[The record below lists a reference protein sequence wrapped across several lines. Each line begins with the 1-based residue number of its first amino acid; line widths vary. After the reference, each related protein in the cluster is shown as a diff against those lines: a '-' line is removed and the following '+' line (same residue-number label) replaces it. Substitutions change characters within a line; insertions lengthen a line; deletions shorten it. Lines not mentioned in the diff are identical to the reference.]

1 MFTQKVT
8 GKIFYPLRNLS
19 IQRKLFG
26 GFGFIIF
33 LLLIVAAIGHQTLI
47 AVDSEHKDL
56 KQLGKMAT
64 LMADARIAEKNFVI
78 REKPAALEENARL
91 IDQLKQIAQQRAAST
106 TDPEAEAVLRDI
118 ADSVDDYEA
127 EFMILVE
134 AIRNRQSDDAIDTI
148 EAKLT
153 REARRLTNAIDQWYD
168 TRQAM
173 LKTSVDQTQWIV
185 FIAAASALIIG
196 ALIAS
201 AVTKA
206 IKEPIHELLEVIT
219 QLADGNLNQNIKSR
233 RQDELGT
240 LMNATQTMI
249 NNLQQLI
256 DRLSQGIT
264 QLASTSEELS
274 LVAQQNTEAIT
285 EQKNETDQVA
295 TAMTEMV
302 STVQEVAH
310 NAENASETA
319 EECERLT
326 QNGGKLIRNSI
337 QQTENL
343 ANEVEEATESIL
355 ELKAQSDQI
364 STVLD
369 VIAGIA
375 EQTNL
380 LALNAAIEAARAG
393 EAGRGFAVVADE
405 VRTLSQKTQESTEQI
420 ESLIT
425 NLQKTAEQTA
435 NKMMHSSELAKSTK
449 EPALEARTAF
459 NSITEAVQQIQAMN
473 QQIAAAVTQQGA
485 VAEDINRSIIT
496 VSQSAD
502 MTATASEQTLQSN
515 QELSRLGVDLQDLSS
530 RFRLA

>member
-1 MFTQKVT
+1 MFIRQVT
-8 GKIFYPLRNLS
+8 GKILSPLRNLS
-19 IQRKLFG
+19 IQKKLFG

-33 LLLIVAAIGHQTLI
+33 LLIMVAFTGHQTLL
-47 AVDSEHKDL
+47 AVDTEHKDL
-56 KQLGKMAT
+56 KQLGKMAS

-78 REKPAALEENARL
+78 RENTEALEENARL
-91 IDQLKQIAQQRAAST
+91 IDQLKQLAQQRAAAA
-106 TDPEAEAVLRDI
+106 TDPQTTAIMRDI
-118 ADSVDDYEA
+118 SDSVDDYEA
-127 EFMILVE
+127 EFLLLVD
-134 AIRNRQSDDAIDTI
+134 AVRNRQPQTVVDGI
-148 EAKLT
+148 EANLT
-153 REARRLTNAIDQWYD
+153 REARRLTANIDQWYD
-168 TRQAM
+168 NRQAI
-173 LKTSVDQTQWIV
+173 LAQTVSQTQWIV
-185 FIAAASALIIG
+185 FIAAAAALAIG
-196 ALIAS
+196 LLIAT

-206 IKEPIHELLEVIT
+206 IKEPIHDLLEVMT
-219 QLADGNLNQNIKSR
+219 GLADGNLNQSIKSR

-249 NNLQQLI
+249 TNLQQLI

-302 STVQEVAH
+302 STVQEVAQ
-310 NAENASETA
+310 NAEHASETA
-319 EECERLT
+319 EECEQLT
-326 QNGGKLIRNSI
+326 QNGGRLIRNSI

-343 ANEVEEATESIL
+343 ADEVEEATEAIL

-405 VRTLSQKTQESTEQI
+405 VRTLSQRTQESTEQI
-420 ESLIT
+420 ETLII

-459 NSITEAVQQIQAMN
+459 KSITEAVHQIQAMN
-473 QQIAAAVTQQGA
+473 QQIAAAVTQQGT

-515 QELSRLGVDLQDLSS
+515 QELSRLGTDLQDLSS
-530 RFRLA
+530 KFRLA

>member
-1 MFTQKVT
+1 MSSRTLT
-8 GKIFYPLRNLS
+8 SAILYPLRNLS
-19 IQRKLFG
+19 IQKKLFG
-26 GFGFIIF
+26 GFGIVI
-33 LLLIVAAIGHQTLI
+33 LLLILIAFTGHQTLL
-47 AVDSEHKDL
+47 AVDYEHKDL
-56 KQLGKMAT
+56 NQLGKMAT
-64 LMADARIAEKNFVI
+64 LMADARIAEKNYMI
-78 REKPAALEENARL
+78 RGKPSALEENARL
-91 IDQLKQIAQQRAAST
+91 VDQLKQIAQKRASAT
-106 TDPEAEAVLRDI
+106 TDPEATAVMREI
-118 ADSVDDYEA
+118 ASSVDDYEA
-127 EFMILVE
+127 KLLLMVQ
-134 AIRNRQSDDAIDTI
+134 AIQEKQPDTTIDNI
-148 EAKLT
+148 EAGMT
-153 REARRLTNAIDQWYD
+153 QEARRLTVSIDRWYEQ
-168 TRQAM
+168 RQTELAN
-173 LKTSVDQTQWIV
+173 TVSQTQWIIL
-185 FIAAASALIIG
+185 IAALLALTFG
-196 ALIAS
+196 ALIAT

-206 IKEPIHELLEVIT
+206 IKEPIHDLLEVMT
-219 QLADGNLNQNIKSR
+219 QLADGNLNQSIRSR

-249 NNLQQLI
+249 NNLQQLV

-295 TAMTEMV
+295 TAMTQMV
-302 STVQEVAH
+302 STVQEVAQ
-310 NAENASETA
+310 NAEHASETA
-319 EECERLT
+319 EECEQLT
-326 QNGGKLIRNSI
+326 QNGGRLIRNSI

-343 ANEVEEATESIL
+343 ADEVEEATESIL

-459 NSITEAVQQIQAMN
+459 NSITEAVHQIQAMN
-473 QQIAAAVTQQGA
+473 QQIAAAVTQQGT
-485 VAEDINRSIIT
+485 VAEDINRSILT

-530 RFRLA
+530 KFRLA

>member
-1 MFTQKVT
+1 MSTQTVR
-8 GKIFYPLRNLS
+8 GKILYPLRNLS
-19 IQRKLFG
+19 IQKKLFS
-26 GFGFIIF
+26 GFGLII
-33 LLLIVAAIGHQTLI
+33 LLLIMVAFTGHQTLL
-47 AVDSEHKDL
+47 AVDAEHKDL
-56 KQLGKMAT
+56 KQLGRMAT

-78 REKPAALEENARL
+78 RGKTAALEENAQL
-91 IDQLKQIAQQRAAST
+91 VDQLKQLAQQRAATT
-106 TDPEAEAVLRDI
+106 TDAEGVTVMKSI
-118 ADSVDDYEA
+118 TTSVDDYSRD
-127 EFMILVE
+127 IRQLVQ
-134 AIRNRQSDDAIDTI
+134 AIQSNQPDSVIDGI
-148 EAKLT
+148 ETKLT
-153 REARRLTNAIDQWYD
+153 SDARALTATIDQWYED
-168 TRQAM
+168 RQAI
-173 LKTSVDQTQWIV
+173 LATTVNQTQWIV
-185 FIAAASALIIG
+185 LIAAATALFIG
-196 ALIAS
+196 TLIAT

-206 IKEPIHELLEVIT
+206 IKEPIHDLLEVMT
-219 QLADGNLNQNIKSR
+219 QLADGNLNQSIKSR

-249 NNLQQLI
+249 NNLRQLI

-274 LVAQQNTEAIT
+274 LVAQQNTQAIT

-302 STVQEVAH
+302 STVQEVAQ
-310 NAENASETA
+310 NAEQASETA
-319 EECERLT
+319 EECEQLT
-326 QNGGKLIRNSI
+326 QNGGRLIRNSI
-337 QQTENL
+337 QQTEDL
-343 ANEVEEATESIL
+343 ANEVEEATQAIL

-405 VRTLSQKTQESTEQI
+405 VRTLSQRTQESTEQI

-425 NLQKTAEQTA
+425 NLQKTTEQTA

-449 EPALEARTAF
+449 DPALEARTAF
-459 NSITEAVQQIQAMN
+459 KSITAAVHQIQAMN
-473 QQIAAAVTQQGA
+473 QQIAAAVTQQGS

>member
-1 MFTQKVT
+1 MFNHKLA
-8 GKIFYPLRNLS
+8 GKILYPLRNLS
-19 IQRKLFG
+19 IQKKLFG
-26 GFGFIIF
+26 GFGFII
-33 LLLIVAAIGHQTLI
+33 LLLLMVAVTGHQTLI

-56 KQLGKMAT
+56 KQLDRMAT
-64 LMADARIAEKNFVI
+64 LMADARIAEKNYVI

-91 IDQLKQIAQQRAAST
+91 VEQLKRIAQQRAAST
-106 TDPEAEAVLRDI
+106 TDPEATAVLRDI
-118 ADSVDDYEA
+118 AASVDDYEA
-127 EFMILVE
+127 EFMRLVE
-134 AIRNRQSDDAIDTI
+134 AIRTRQPDNTVDTI
-148 EAKLT
+148 EANLT
-153 REARRLTNAIDQWYD
+153 REAKRLTNNIDQWYD
-168 TRQAM
+168 VRQAV
-173 LKTSVDQTQWIV
+173 LVDTVNQTQWIV
-185 FIAAASALIIG
+185 FLAAAG
-196 ALIAS
+196 ALLIGILIAT

-219 QLADGNLNQNIKSR
+219 QLADGNLNQSIRSR

-295 TAMTEMV
+295 TAMTQMV
-302 STVQEVAH
+302 STVQEVAQ
-310 NAENASETA
+310 NAEHASETA
-319 EECERLT
+319 EECEQLT
-326 QNGGKLIRNSI
+326 QNGGRLIRNSI

-343 ANEVEEATESIL
+343 ADEVEEATESIL

-459 NSITEAVQQIQAMN
+459 KSITEAVHQIQAMN
-473 QQIAAAVTQQGA
+473 QQIAAAVTEQGT

-515 QELSRLGVDLQDLSS
+515 QELSRLGVDLQDMSS
-530 RFRLA
+530 KFRLA